1 MKTKEEV
8 LSILKTHPN
17 GNIEEPQFKKKFPEH
32 YQILSTWDFPLILNS
47 HKNYFTI
54 LMMTQN

>member
-17 GNIEEPQFKKKFPEH
+17 GNIEESNFKKKFPEH
-32 YQILSTWDFPLILNS
+32 YEEVLKHSYPEDF
-47 HKNYFTI
+47 KFTQKTI
-54 LMMTQN
+54 SLF

>member
-17 GNIEEPQFKKKFPEH
+17 GNIEEFNFKKKF
-32 YQILSTWDFPLILNS
+32 L
-47 HKNYFTI
+47 
-54 LMMTQN
+54 